1 MKPISVDEFFN
12 LTYLSNVTF
21 SPEGRSACL
30 TVSRIDRKK
39 DEYRSCLYLR
49 RNGKLRKLTSFGR
62 ESRFLYLDEDTILFP
77 SRRDQPEEGDPSS
90 VWYRIS
96 LSGGEAEE
104 AYRFPIGV
112 SKILPLPGGDLIV
125 LGSAEP
131 GHEDLYTGGKKALD
145 AYRNARKENADY
157 EVITQ
162 NPWWWNGGSFT
173 CGAYTRLFRY
183 DVKKKKLRPLSEE
196 GTDVSQAVL
205 SPDKSEVYYLCTPT
219 APRRRLT
226 GTASLRRLT
235 LSDGRTE
242 TLLRDREDLTLG
254 GIEAG
259 DHWLLVLASDNRFGL
274 NTDMD
279 FYRLDYADGTVS
291 LLHRWGEAIGSSVGT
306 DIRYGGGRDVK
317 VVGEAVYFIA
327 TLWDD
332 AKLMC
337 LRDGTVTAV
346 TDLPGSVECF
356 DVHEGKVLTVALRGR
371 KGQELYD
378 GGERQ
383 LSRFNEA
390 ALRGKYTAEP
400 EPLNVDRGGYEIHGF
415 VLRPMGFEHGKKY
428 PVILDIHGGPKTVY
442 GSVFVHEMQYWAG
455 KGYFVIFCN
464 PTGSDGRGAFM
475 DICGKYG
482 TVDFEDI
489 MAFCDA
495 ALEAYPEMDKTEF
508 FETGGSYGGFMTN
521 WIIGHTDRFRA
532 CVSQRSISNWFSF
545 LGVADIG
552 VEFTRDQMR
561 ADPWSDPEKL
571 WEHSPLRY
579 ADRAVTPTLFI
590 HSFEDYR
597 CPIDQGYQMFTAL
610 AEHGVETKMVLFR
623 GENHDLSRTGKPSHR
638 LRRLREITA
647 WFDGHRR

>member
-1 MKPISVDEFFN
+1 MKPVAVDEFYR
-12 LTYLSNVTF
+12 LKYLSNVTF
-21 SPEGRSACL
+21 SPEGRTACL
-30 TVSRIDRKK
+30 TVTEIDRKK
-39 DEYRSCLYLR
+39 DEYRSYLYLR
-49 RNGKLRKLTSFGR
+49 RNGKLRKLTAFGR
-62 ESRFLYLDEDTILFP
+62 ESAFRYLDEDTILFP
-77 SRRDQPEEGDPSS
+77 SRREQPEEGDPSS

-112 SKILPLPGGDLIV
+112 TKILPLPGGDLIV

-131 GHEDLYTGGKKALD
+131 GFENLYAGGKKEME
-145 AYRNARKENADY
+145 AYRKARKENADY
-157 EVITQ
+157 EVVTQ

-173 CGAYTRLFRY
+173 RGSYTRLFRY
-183 DVKKKKLRPLSEE
+183 DAKKKKLAPLSEE
-196 GTDVSQAVL
+196 GTDVTEAVL
-205 SPDKSEVYYLCTPT
+205 SPDRSEVYFLCAPT
-219 APRRRLT
+219 GPRRRLT

-242 TLLRDREDLTLG
+242 TLLSDREDLRLG

-259 DHWLLVLASDNRFGL
+259 EHWLLVLASDNRFGL

-279 FYRLDYADGTVS
+279 FYTLDYASGRMT
-291 LLHRWGEAIGSSVGT
+291 LLSRWGEAIGSSVGS
-306 DIRYGGGRDVK
+306 DIRYGGGRSLKID
-317 VVGEAVYFIA
+317 GDAVYFIA

-337 LRDGTVTAV
+337 LKGEEITAV
-346 TDLPGSVECF
+346 TDLPGSVDCF
-356 DVHEGKVLTVALRGR
+356 DVCGGKVLTAALYGQ

-378 GGERQ
+378 GKGRR
-383 LSRFNEA
+383 LSSFNEA
-390 ALRGKYTAEP
+390 ALRGKYVAEP
-400 EPLNVDRGGYEIHGF
+400 VPLNVDRGGYEIHGF
-415 VLRPMGFEHGKKY
+415 VLRPMDYEPGRKY

-482 TVDFEDI
+482 TVDYEDI

-495 ALEAYPEMDKTEF
+495 ALAAWPDMDETNL

-552 VEFTRDQMR
+552 VEFTRDQMH
-561 ADPWSDPEKL
+561 ADPWADPEKL
-571 WEHSPLRY
+571 WEQSPLRY
-579 ADRAVTPTLFI
+579 ADRAKTPTLFI

-610 AEHGVETKMVLFR
+610 AEHGTESKMVLFR

-647 WFDGHRR
+647 WFDSHRG